1 MVGKES
7 DSKTGDSR
15 LDFGVARRLFNS
27 LYEDDAARFAEAGL
41 MRIGDYLID
50 CQLGAGGGGASY
62 RGVKLGTQHRVTVKL
77 LRRPLG
83 EGKAAQ
89 RAWRELDVLEQL
101 RSPSVPQLYEHGM
114 HEGQLFLAY
123 DHIDGMPLDEY
134 CNTNNLDR
142 KARVRLLI
150 EVARALQ
157 SVHEHGFIHRD
168 IKPANILVDVEGR
181 PYLIDLGLA
190 TLIDADPQTSLMD
203 EGQPVGTLAFMAPE
217 QARGDRSNIST
228 RSDIYGLAATACFV
242 LTDKTP
248 HDTDADLP
256 EVIRRVG
263 QDPPRDIRDLD
274 PNLPKPLAVIL
285 NKALTPCHEDRFS
298 SVTGFADDLQ
308 RWLDDRPV
316 QSQPPSWWRN
326 WWLAVKR
333 HPAHWAWG
341 AAASML
347 ITGLAVFGMVEQL
360 QAYQALEE
368 QVKAEYTIDQLDLQ
382 QVELE
387 SMLAE
392 ERAKLDII
400 LEQSSKWSAT
410 LAAAVSDEDYRTA
423 FAILTMLKAAIELG
437 HFSADQLF
445 DAEQVRMVL
454 VARDVTVDGDEL
466 DEMLVQLEF
475 SERPMNLLIHRVLNS
490 VFPNELEMPDRMMA
504 WLRAVLDIEGLWDDE
519 IVGEIE
525 ERLWDLYRGARE

>member
-1 MVGKES
+1 MVGNES
-7 DSKTGDSR
+7 DSQIEDSR
-15 LDFGVARRLFNS
+15 LEFGVVKRLFKS
-27 LYEDDAARFAEAGL
+27 LYEDDAEHFAEAGL
-41 MRIGDYLID
+41 MRIGDYLLD

-62 RGVKLGTQHRVTVKL
+62 RGVKLGTQRRVTVKL

-101 RSPSVPQLYEHGM
+101 RSPSVPQLHEHGM

-142 KARVRLLI
+142 KARLRLLI

-190 TLIDADPQTSLMD
+190 TLIDNPQTSLTD

-217 QARGDRSNIST
+217 QARGDRSDIST
-228 RSDIYGLAATACFV
+228 RSDIYSLAATACFV

-285 NKALTPCHEDRFS
+285 NKALSPCDEDRFS
-298 SVTGFADDLQ
+298 AVAGFADDLQ

-316 QSQPPSWWRN
+316 QSQPPSWWGN
-326 WWLAVKR
+326 WWLTVKR

-341 AAASML
+341 AAATVL
-347 ITGLAVFGMVEQL
+347 ITGLAVFGMVQQV

-368 QVKAEYTIDQLDLQ
+368 QVKAEYTIDQLELQ
-382 QVELE
+382 QAELE
-387 SMLAE
+387 STLAE
-392 ERAKLDII
+392 ERAKLVHIKA
-400 LEQSSKWSAT
+400 LSSRWSAT
-410 LAAAVSDEDYRTA
+410 VATAFRDEDYRTA
-423 FAILTMLKAAIELG
+423 FGMLTMLTAAIELG
-437 HFSADQLF
+437 YFDADQLF

-454 VARDVTVDGDEL
+454 ADPDMAVDGDEL
-466 DEMLVQLEF
+466 TEMLVQLEF

-504 WLRAVLDIEGLWDDE
+504 WLRAVLDIEGLRDDE

-525 ERLWDLYRGARE
+525 ERLWDLYRGAGD